1 MDFHYIPTKKETHY
15 PTPSKPM
22 KNNNKRLTQAQARLL
37 ETSFTTN
44 QKLQSGR
51 KLELAAKLG
60 LSQRQVAVWYQ
71 NRRAR
76 QRTQTIEL
84 DYRAIRIKLE
94 DVLED
99 KRRLEKEVGFLKDEL
114 NKAQQMLFLESNYQM
129 SPPQAASLPGSIS
142 ESGVDCHASSS
153 ELNNCHYG
161 GERSNCLEME
171 VLYNSLSPWP

>member
-22 KNNNKRLTQAQARLL
+22 KKNTKRLTQAQARLL
-37 ETSFTTN
+37 ETN
-44 QKLQSGR
+44 R
-51 KLELAAKLG
+51 KLELAAKVG
-60 LSQRQVAVWYQ
+60 LSQRRVAVWYQ

-99 KRRLEKEVGFLKDEL
+99 KRRLEKEVAFLKDEL

-161 GERSNCLEME
+161 GESSNCLEME